1 MFYLTFPKIYEG
13 IKAVLSVFEI
23 FYTVK
28 NISNEVKEMKEIIK
42 FRENTKYEFTS
53 IFKSDIDTI
62 ILQKSETILIDE
74 IKKLYENHENFSKTL
89 LDKLSDNNKL
99 IFLEFL
105 DFYTNSHLSHPEYE
119 LKINEYVNKF

>member
-1 MFYLTFPKIYEG
+1 M
-13 IKAVLSVFEI
+13 LSVFEI

-28 NISNEVKEMKEIIK
+28 NISNEVKEMKEVIK

-99 IFLEFL
+99 LFLEFL